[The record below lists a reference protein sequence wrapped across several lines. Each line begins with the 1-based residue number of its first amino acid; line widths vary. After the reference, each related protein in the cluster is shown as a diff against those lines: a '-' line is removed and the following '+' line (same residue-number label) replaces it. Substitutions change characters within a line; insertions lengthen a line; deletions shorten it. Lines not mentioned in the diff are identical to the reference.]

1 MSDLAEQTKQT
12 IHRTAK
18 RWRRRRKMGVIL
30 GSIAIGAAGAYLL
43 DPENGKQR
51 RAQLQALLNANS
63 GGVGAMSA
71 PSPFPA
77 DTSMTPPSATA
88 SKMS

>member
-18 RWRRRRKMGVIL
+18 RWRRRRKIAVVV
-30 GSIAIGAAGAYLL
+30 GSVAVGAAGAYLL
-43 DPENGKQR
+43 DPENGKER
-51 RAQLQALLNANS
+51 RRQLQVLLDANLS
-63 GGVGAMSA
+63 HSTGA

-77 DTSMTPPSATA
+77 DTGVKPPPATPTA
-88 SKMS
+88 QVP